1 MKKLFFYILVLTTV
15 FSCTEPIVSTF
26 GSIGGT
32 VQDETTGA
40 FLSGV
45 TVTINPL
52 GYSQIT
58 NADGAFQYD
67 NLDVA
72 EYTIVCSK
80 TGYESAKNKVTVKP
94 GLVSSL
100 QISLKP
106 ATSSIV
112 VDPTILDFGAKTTE
126 LQLKLTSVS
135 GSVPYTLDVSNN
147 WITLSKTS
155 GTVSGDDY
163 VTVIVSRSGLSPA
176 TYDGNVVVTTG
187 SKVVSVPVKM
197 TVAESGV
204 PVVTMESV
212 TDISANSAV
221 ANGNIKIVGD
231 AAISRYGF
239 CWSSSN
245 PSPTLSDQNS
255 NLGDASDVKSFNGV
269 LTGLT
274 SGTKYYVRS
283 YAINTFG
290 TSYSDEVLSFTTAV
304 SSADDGGNDSDSGSL
319 AVPQGLASYYTFDDG
334 DANDSTDN
342 ELDGLLINNPSFVDK
357 TPNGVG
363 KALSLNGVKEQYMSI
378 PYNVFNN
385 LTKLS
390 VSFWIKDFN
399 MGVVFSA
406 ISPDYVRSDHPR
418 LIADTS
424 NKFRFYTGYDNYDQ
438 TSSFAYIYT
447 PIQSETWSH
456 IAVTMND
463 DTRVLYVNGVRVDT
477 NQASSHKSGHASTKV
492 NIGGDNEGKYNAG
505 YMTMKI
511 DNIRFYQRCLSD
523 AEIKE
528 IYNSEK

>member
-1 MKKLFFYILVLTTV
+1 MCIRD
-15 FSCTEPIVSTF
+15 S
-26 GSIGGT
+26 
-32 VQDETTGA
+32 
-40 FLSGV
+40 
-45 TVTINPL
+45 
-52 GYSQIT
+52 
-58 NADGAFQYD
+58 
-67 NLDVA
+67 
-72 EYTIVCSK
+72 
-80 TGYESAKNKVTVKP
+80 
-94 GLVSSL
+94 
-100 QISLKP
+100 
-106 ATSSIV
+106 
-112 VDPTILDFGAKTTE
+112 
-126 LQLKLTSVS
+126 
-135 GSVPYTLDVSNN
+135 
-147 WITLSKTS
+147 
-155 GTVSGDDY
+155 
-163 VTVIVSRSGLSPA
+163 
-176 TYDGNVVVTTG
+176 
-187 SKVVSVPVKM
+187 
-197 TVAESGV
+197 
-204 PVVTMESV
+204 
-212 TDISANSAV
+212 
-221 ANGNIKIVGD
+221 
-231 AAISRYGF
+231 
-239 CWSSSN
+239 
-245 PSPTLSDQNS
+245 
-255 NLGDASDVKSFNGV
+255 
-269 LTGLT
+269 
-274 SGTKYYVRS
+274 S

-406 ISPDYVRSDHPR
+406 ISTDYVRSDHPR
-418 LIADTS
+418 LISDTS